1 MPRCLLNRW
10 PVRSLHV
17 PRSPPRRLSVN
28 HFNGPT
34 TYSSEGFLNRN
45 LDSLNPDFVYLLS
58 GSMAGTADSAEGAG
72 SINPFIKG
80 IFSAKAIVTQTHP
93 KNEDTIV
100 SAQQPAKSICAPST
114 CRKGTIKRLPAL
126 HQDATVAKE
135 QDQEEDEGPN
145 QAEAGIDVHSIGDP
159 YAPYTSPGLPP
170 DDYVD
175 PSNQASSQAHVPL
188 AANASPFQRSDFYDD
203 EYEDRKSVNS
213 YYGSESYAPS
223 RNMFQDVD
231 KEGLIAK
238 EALAGEIMENETTEV
253 VKETS
258 AHRRWVLLYWLLTWW
273 ILSPFKW
280 FGRMKRQDIRQAWWE
295 KLTLNFI
302 IWFICVCAVFV
313 IAILG
318 LVICPT
324 EHVFSTSEL
333 ASHSY
338 SNSPNN
344 IHTAIH
350 GEVFDLT
357 LWVQL
362 STANVTDVNAQ
373 YHDFRAIT
381 NNRLY

>member
-1 MPRCLLNRW
+1 
-10 PVRSLHV
+10 
-17 PRSPPRRLSVN
+17 
-28 HFNGPT
+28 
-34 TYSSEGFLNRN
+34 
-45 LDSLNPDFVYLLS
+45 
-58 GSMAGTADSAEGAG
+58 MAGAADGAEGAG

-80 IFSAKAIVTQTHP
+80 LFSAKAIATQTHP
-93 KNEDTIV
+93 KNEDTII
-100 SAQQPAKSICAPST
+100 SAQQPVKSIRAPST
-114 CRKGTIKRLPAL
+114 RRKGTIKRLPAL
-126 HQDATVAKE
+126 RQDAAVAKE

-145 QAEAGIDVHSIGDP
+145 QAEAGIDVRSIGDP
-159 YAPYTSPGLPP
+159 YAPYASPGLPP
-170 DDYVD
+170 DDYAD

-188 AANASPFQRSDFYDD
+188 TANASPFQRSDFYDD

-223 RNMFQDVD
+223 RNMFQNVD

-258 AHRRWVLLYWLLTWW
+258 ARRRWVLLYWLLTWW
-273 ILSPFKW
+273 IPSPFKW

-295 KLTLNFI
+295 KLALNFI

-344 IHTAIH
+344 VHTAIH
-350 GEVFDLT
+350 GKVFDLT

-362 STANVTDVNAQ
+362 STANVTNVNDNTTTSVPSPTTDRTRYNLDAVLLWSCRMDLVGSSIQ
-373 YHDFRAIT
+373 VT
-381 NNRLY
+381 